1 VLLLRQALSPK
12 SSCAGGSQFEADF
25 PVSGGYSTIH
35 LFLENMCAS
44 ALAAVLLRNQHEIR
58 RAGRKTPLSVLYAMA
73 TPTYE
78 PAQGD
83 GDNEKMERAVYGSR
97 LFVAYRS

>member
-25 PVSGGYSTIH
+25 PVSGGYSIH

-44 ALAAVLLRNQHEIR
+44 ALAAALLRNQHEIK
-58 RAGRKTPLSVLYAMA
+58 RAMGRKTPLSVLYAYGQ
-73 TPTYE
+73 TECTSLPVVTE
-78 PAQGD
+78 
-83 GDNEKMERAVYGSR
+83 DNEN
-97 LFVAYRS
+97 